1 MQPLLDIFYLTYHGD
16 FSEENFSRLKE
27 LSGFPQ
33 RVVHVADID
42 GIYNAHKEC
51 AKQSKTKHFFVIDG
65 DAWIKDD
72 FDFSYVPS
80 ETDEIYPD
88 TSSAQCT
95 HVWRA
100 ENPYNGLVYGYGG
113 VKLFARDAFMDKAYI
128 DVKFPVV
135 DVTTEVAKRGYP
147 YLPMEDVSNET
158 RFATT
163 PFNAWKSAFRETVK
177 LSSGVATQERKERLD
192 AWKNP
197 IDDSPYRGEIIL
209 GATMGD
215 NYGSA
220 NAGNGDLL
228 FRINN
233 YGKWLKTWFQER
245 KDWTPLPVSEQLL
258 DFPDREAFID
268 GRFMING
275 IYHFAE
281 WMKHPELEYIEKMRQ
296 AVMLGREES
305 IEELQDWLIWGKK
318 NPTNLKYFLQYLYS
332 GKNKKFN
339 PERCIHYM
347 LEIHDENSPLKFFGE
362 MMGAIINTKQEY
374 NINYVDALASGQVE
388 SKTWLIEELSN
399 LGTYDNTLIIGGWLG
414 ISANWLLNNKT
425 TTSVTNLDLD
435 KSAIK
440 FSDELN
446 KYLPGYNNGIAD
458 DVMNYSGLGDYD
470 LVINTSSEHMSEEWF
485 DNIKIGT
492 VVAIQSNDFHD
503 LPEHINT
510 VKDIDDMKSKFPMSE
525 LLFEGVK
532 DVVRYNRYMLIGKK

>member
-1 MQPLLDIFYLTYHGD
+1 MQPLLDIFYLTYHD
-16 FSEENFSRLKE
+16 DYSEENFEQLKK
-27 LSGFPQ
+27 LAGFPQ
-33 RVVHVADID
+33 RVIHVADID

-51 AKQSKTKHFFVIDG
+51 AKQSKTKHFFVVDG
-65 DAWIKDD
+65 DAWVKED
-72 FDFSYVPS
+72 FNFSYIPS
-80 ETDEIYPD
+80 ETDEVYPE

-100 ENPYNGLVYGYGG
+100 ENPYTGLVYGYGG

-147 YLPMEDVSNET
+147 YLPMETVSNET

-177 LSSGVATQERKERLD
+177 LASGVATQERKERLE

-197 IDDSPYRGEIIL
+197 TENSPYRSEIIL
-209 GATMGD
+209 GAKMGD

-245 KDWTPLPVSEQLL
+245 KEWKPLRVSEQIL

-275 IYHFAE
+275 IHQFSE
-281 WMKHPELEYIEKMRQ
+281 WINHPELEQIEEMRQ

-305 IEELQDWLIWGKK
+305 IEKLQDWLIWGPK
-318 NPTNLKYFLQYLYS
+318 NPKSLKFFLQYLYS

-347 LEIHDENSPLKFFGE
+347 LEVHDDNSPQKFFGE
-362 MMGAIINTKQEY
+362 LMGAIINTKEL
-374 NINYVDALASGQVE
+374 NVNYIDALSSGQIN
-388 SKTWLIEELSN
+388 SKIWLIDELKN
-399 LGTYDNTLIIGGWLG
+399 LDTSFENTLVIGGWLG
-414 ISANWLLNNKT
+414 LSSNWIMKNKISKNI
-425 TTSVTNLDLD
+425 TNLDLD
-435 KSAIK
+435 ADAIK

-446 KYLPGYNNGIAD
+446 KYVTGYNEGIVED
-458 DVMNYSGLGDYD
+458 ITQFSHNEYD
-470 LVINTSSEHMSEEWF
+470 LVINTSAEHMNEEWF
-485 DNIKIGT
+485 ENIKLGTT
-492 VVAIQSNDFHD
+492 VVIQTNDFHD

-510 VKDIDDMKSKFPMSE
+510 VNDIDDMKSKFPMSNI
-525 LLFEGVK
+525 LFEGVK

>member
-1 MQPLLDIFYLTYHGD
+1 MKSLLDVFYLTYHGD
-16 FSEENFSRLKE
+16 YSEENFTRLKE
-27 LSGFPQ
+27 LAVDTQ
-33 RVVHVADID
+33 RVIHVADVD

-51 AKQSKTKHFFVIDG
+51 AKQAKTKHFFVVDG

-72 FDFSYVPS
+72 FDFSYIPS
-80 ETDEIYPD
+80 ETDEVYPE

-100 ENPYNGLVYGYGG
+100 ENPYTGLVYGYGG

-147 YLPMEDVSNET
+147 YLPMETVSNET

-177 LSSGVATQERKERLD
+177 LASGVATQERRERLE

-197 IDDSPYRGEIIL
+197 TKDSPYRSEIIL
-209 GATMGD
+209 GAKMGD

-233 YGKWLKTWFQER
+233 YGKWLKQWFQER
-245 KDWTPLPVSEQLL
+245 KEWKPLPVSEQIL
-258 DFPDREAFID
+258 DFPDREAFVD

-275 IYHFAE
+275 IYQYCE
-281 WMKHPELEYIEKMRQ
+281 WINHPELEHIEKMRQ
-296 AVMLGREES
+296 AVMLTRDEA
-305 IEELQDWLIWGKK
+305 IEELRDWLIWGNK
-318 NPTNLKYFLQYLYS
+318 NPPNLKYFLQYLYS
-332 GKNKKFN
+332 GKRKKFN

-347 LEIHDENSPLKFFGE
+347 LEVHDENSPQQFFGE
-362 MMGAIINTKQEY
+362 LMGAIINTKEL
-374 NINYVDALASGQVE
+374 NVNYIDALSNGQIE
-388 SKTWLIEELSN
+388 SKIWLIDELKN
-399 LGTYDNTLIIGGWLG
+399 LKKTFYSTLVIGGWLG
-414 ISANWLLNNKT
+414 ISSNWILKNKI
-425 TTSVTNLDLD
+425 SQNVTNLDID
-435 KSAIK
+435 PDAIK

-446 KYLPGYNNGIAD
+446 QYLTGHNPGIVAD
-458 DVMNYSGLGDYD
+458 IMEYSRMRHD
-470 LVINTSSEHMSEEWF
+470 LIINTSAEHMSSDWF
-485 DNIKIGT
+485 DKINPGTT
-492 VVAIQSNDFHD
+492 VVIQSNDFHD
-503 LPEHINT
+503 LPEHVNT
-510 VKDIDDMKSKFPMSE
+510 VNNLEDMRSKFPFSE
-525 LLFEGVK
+525 ILFEGVK